1 MKTTPINHTGGGYK
15 PEPYKKVRNKI
26 KKAIGKIWSKIK
38 SLFTPKKQ

>member
-1 MKTTPINHTGGGYK
+1 MID
-15 PEPYKKVRNKI
+15 KI